1 MENILFTI
9 ISALVVIFFSMVLH
23 EIAHGLV
30 AYWLGDD
37 TAKSSGRFSL
47 NPLRHIDPFL
57 TIIMP
62 MLMVIGNLFGFGL
75 PIFGGAKPVP
85 VNTLRIKGGALGL
98 ALVAIAGPLTN
109 FILAFLFFVGVV
121 FTSGHAQAFS
131 MLALQINL
139 GFMVFNLIPIPP
151 LDGSRVLF
159 ALAPDSIR
167 KFMIYL
173 EQYGLML
180 VFVMLIFFGGVFGTA
195 MSTAINAIIDL
206 FSKILMIQ

>member
-1 MENILFTI
+1 MENALFTI
-9 ISALVVIFFSMVLH
+9 VSALVVIFFSMVLH

-37 TAKSSGRFSL
+37 TAKVNGRFSL

-57 TIIMP
+57 TIAMP
-62 MLMVIGNLFGFGL
+62 MLMVIGNLFGLGL

-85 VNTLRIKGGALGL
+85 VNTLRIKWGAFGL
-98 ALVAIAGPLTN
+98 ALVAIAGPLVN
-109 FILAFLFFVGVV
+109 FILAFLFFIAVV
-121 FTSGHAQAFS
+121 YSSGYVQVFS
-131 MLALQINL
+131 LLALQINL

-159 ALAPDSIR
+159 ALAPDGVR
-167 KFMIYL
+167 KFMIVL
-173 EQYGLML
+173 EKYGLILVFAML
-180 VFVMLIFFGGVFGTA
+180 VFFGGVFGSV
-195 MSTAINAIIDL
+195 MSSAINGIIDL

>member
-9 ISALVVIFFSMVLH
+9 ISALVIIFFSMVLH

-37 TAKSSGRFSL
+37 TARVNGRFSL

-57 TIIMP
+57 TIAMP
-62 MLMVIGNLFGFGL
+62 MLMVIGNLFGLGL

-85 VNTLRIKGGALGL
+85 VNTSRVKWGAFGL
-98 ALVAIAGPLTN
+98 ALVAIAGPLVN
-109 FILAFLFFVGVV
+109 FILAFLFFWL
-121 FTSGHAQAFS
+121 FISSSGTVQAFS
-131 MLALQINL
+131 LLASQVNL

-159 ALAPDSIR
+159 ALAPDGIR
-167 KFMIYL
+167 KLMINL
-173 EQYGLML
+173 ERYGLML
-180 VFVMLIFFGGVFGTA
+180 VFVMLVFFGGVFGSA
-195 MSTAINAIIDL
+195 MSSVINAIIDL
-206 FSKILMIQ
+206 FSKILMLQ

>member
-1 MENILFTI
+1 MENTIFTV

-37 TAKSSGRFSL
+37 TAKINGRFSL
-47 NPLRHIDPFL
+47 NPLKHIDPFL

-62 MLMVIGNLFGFGL
+62 MLMVIGNLFGLGL

-85 VNTLRIKGGALGL
+85 VNTMRIKWGAWGL
-98 ALVAIAGPLTN
+98 ALISIAGPLVN
-109 FILAFLFFVGVV
+109 FILAFLFFVV
-121 FTSGHAQAFS
+121 FVSSGGYVQVFS
-131 MLALQINL
+131 LLGLQINL
-139 GFMVFNLIPIPP
+139 GFFVFNLIPIPP

-159 ALAPDSIR
+159 ALAPDGVR
-167 KFMIYL
+167 KFIISL
-173 EQYGLML
+173 ERYGLML
-180 VFVMLIFFGGVFGTA
+180 VFVSLMFFGGVFGSVI
-195 MSTAINAIIDL
+195 STLINAIIDL